1 MLGSLPRHLVLSLH
15 LPRPKGSVR
24 FGRDDDE
31 AKEERKEPRKRR
43 DEPNRR
49 YHRSLLT
56 TPLAPAGPGR
66 RPGGGARR
74 VGGVNGVNEVGK
86 GEEVR

>member
-43 DEPNRR
+43 DEPNRGKTR
-49 YHRSLLT
+49 VNILSFGDGTERS
-56 TPLAPAGPGR
+56 
-66 RPGGGARR
+66 
-74 VGGVNGVNEVGK
+74 E
-86 GEEVR
+86 